1 MKSNINAW
9 DMSLEQ
15 FISRFKAIR
24 NQKLTQ
30 KTSQFSNLKCIG
42 YDYRIYVNPET
53 LEVINPFTKKD
64 KGKKYKS
71 FFSSVSADHVK
82 ELAFNYI
89 TDIVNGY

>member
-1 MKSNINAW
+1 MTTGGKCYKLMKSNINAW

-53 LEVINPFTKKD
+53 LEVINPFTKKV
-64 KGKKYKS
+64 S
-71 FFSSVSADHVK
+71 FQAS
-82 ELAFNYI
+82 LP
-89 TDIVNGY
+89 TM